1 MGMAEPPAGTVAAMN
16 RKDDREL
23 AAEEASPILGE
34 LTPKQRRRAFA
45 RVVFRTVL
53 TVALLITA
61 YSLIDPR
68 DLAEGNVGAR
78 LVFALLLFFGVL
90 TAQFFA
96 IMRDPTPE
104 LRAGSSMI
112 VAVALLVLIFSMT
125 YATLAATD
133 PDWFSQPLDKSSAI
147 YFTVTILG
155 TVGFG
160 DITAVSETARWVVTA
175 QMILDLT
182 LVVALGRVLVT
193 AARAGRARQ
202 QRNATGPDPAPGP
215 DDATS

>member
-34 LTPKQRRRAFA
+34 LAPKQRRRAFA

-61 YSLIDPR
+61 YALIDPR

-112 VAVALLVLIFSMT
+112 VAIALLVLIFSMT

-133 PDWFSQPLDKSSAI
+133 PDWFS
-147 YFTVTILG
+147 
-155 TVGFG
+155 GFG

-193 AARAGRARQ
+193 AARAGHARQ

>member
-1 MGMAEPPAGTVAAMN
+1 MNGMN
-16 RKDDREL
+16 DRDL

-34 LTPKQRRRAFA
+34 LTPRQRRRAFA
-45 RVVFRTVL
+45 RVAVRSVI

-61 YSLIDPR
+61 YALIDPR
-68 DLAEGNVGAR
+68 DLAEGNLGAR
-78 LVFALLLFFGVL
+78 LVFALVLFFGVL

-104 LRAGSSMI
+104 MRAGSAMI
-112 VAVALLVLIFSMT
+112 VAVTLLVLMFSMT
-125 YATLAATD
+125 YATLAATN
-133 PDWFSQPLDKSSAI
+133 PDWFSKPIDKSSAI

-160 DITAVSETARWVVTA
+160 DITAVSQSARWVVTA

-202 QRNATGPDPAPGP
+202 QRRAPGADQTSGQ

>member
-1 MGMAEPPAGTVAAMN
+1 MNGMN
-16 RKDDREL
+16 DRDL

-34 LTPKQRRRAFA
+34 LTPRQRRRAFA
-45 RVVFRTVL
+45 RVAVRSVI

-61 YSLIDPR
+61 YALIDPR
-68 DLAEGNVGAR
+68 DLAEGNLGAR
-78 LVFALLLFFGVL
+78 LVFALVLFFAVL
-90 TAQFFA
+90 AAQFFA

-104 LRAGSSMI
+104 MRAGSAMI
-112 VAVALLVLIFSMT
+112 VAVTLLVLMFSMT
-125 YATLAATD
+125 YATLAATN

-160 DITAVSETARWVVTA
+160 DITAVSESARWVVTA
-175 QMILDLT
+175 QMVLDLT

-202 QRNATGPDPAPGP
+202 ARRAPGADQAP
-215 DDATS
+215 EQNDPTS